1 MEHNVPPEEIKVPEL
16 IHPSREEYRRLLK
29 TGTDTEGNP
38 VHPQD
43 LKNLRK
49 ATMADVMAFGQEVNK
64 ANQNLKEYVDKLSG
78 EHQWTLLNLIA
89 YLMDKKILPES
100 ADKDFAEYMVKS
112 KDAVS
117 ADIEMAKQFLAE
129 KQKKDAEEKPKII
142 LPPDVGG
149 N

>member
-29 TGTDTEGNP
+29 TGADTEGNP

-112 KDAVS
+112 KDAVA

-142 LPPDVGG
+142 LPVDVGG